1 VTYRVLV
8 TDYRWPDLSVERAVL
23 EPAGIELVV
32 ARTGELDELRR
43 LAADVDAIMTCFK
56 LVDASVLR
64 AASRCRT
71 VARYGVGLDN
81 IDVACATGLGMVV
94 TNVPDYCRDEVADHA
109 LLLILGL
116 ARRIGPAIGSDAPP
130 ATPVRLRGKT
140 IGLVGLGSIASALV
154 PRAQA
159 LGLEVIA
166 YSRRGHSALP
176 VRIVTDLEAL
186 LGLSDIVSL
195 HVPATPGTHHLVDA
209 RRLRLMKPGA
219 FLINTARGSLVDTA
233 ALVEAL
239 EQGQIAGAG
248 LDVTEPEP
256 LPADHPLR
264 THPNVL
270 LTPHMAF
277 YSDGSVEELAAT
289 AARNVLDVLQGR
301 CPAHVVNPSVT
312 SR

>member
-8 TDYRWPDLSVERAVL
+8 TDYRWPDLSVERSVF

-43 LAADVDAIMTCFK
+43 LAADVDAIMTCFR

-140 IGLVGLGSIASALV
+140 IGLVGLGSIA
-154 PRAQA
+154 
-159 LGLEVIA
+159 
-166 YSRRGHSALP
+166 RGHSALP

-301 CPAHVVNPSVT
+301 RPAHVVNPSVT